1 MALESRSRM
10 VSFRL
15 TEEEYERFRRVC
27 MSRGLRNVSELV
39 RAAVSQMMNDIS
51 GTPEASAVVTTDIH
65 SRVATLEAHLAELA
79 SHFYR
84 METRLANDPSNLPNP
99 VHFAQSASG
108 Q

>member
-1 MALESRSRM
+1 MSLESRKRM

-39 RAAVSQMMNDIS
+39 RAAVTQL
-51 GTPEASAVVTTDIH
+51 TDDQPSSPSEVPADPDLH
-65 SRVATLEAHLAELA
+65 ARVAKLETHLAELA
-79 SHFYR
+79 IHFGR
-84 METRLANDPSNLPNP
+84 MENKLGNNHISHAQPAQLAR
-99 VHFAQSASG
+99 SASG

>member
-1 MALESRSRM
+1 MAIDSRSRM

-39 RAAVSQMMNDIS
+39 RVAIS
-51 GTPEASAVVTTDIH
+51 RLMSDASP
-65 SRVATLEAHLAELA
+65 LEACPETASTIPSRLAALEAQLAELA
-79 SHFYR
+79 SHLYK
-84 METRLANDPSNLPNP
+84 METRLGNGPASLSNPTR
-99 VHFAQSASG
+99 FAQPASG